1 MRFSPMID
9 MAKDAEDVKKEVA
22 ENYGNP
28 KASVPTYP
36 YGLATS
42 WDEETLEKLGM
53 KDNLPEIGEEIVVC
67 MRCRVTSVS
76 ENEREMSDG
85 SKKRCSRVELQGIE
99 IALPEDDPIEVAEAD
114 TKARRSRFYGETKAA

>member
-9 MAKDAEDVKKEVA
+9 MAKDVEEVKKETA
-22 ENYGNP
+22 EMSGGP
-28 KASVPTYP
+28 KASVNLYP
-36 YGLATS
+36 YGLCLS
-42 WDEETLEKLGM
+42 WDEEVLEKLHI
-53 KDNLPEIGEEIVVC
+53 DDLPEVGEEIVVC

-85 SKKRCSRVELQGIE
+85 SKKNCARVELQGIE

-114 TKARRSRFYGETKAA
+114 TNARRSRFYGEKAA

>member
-9 MAKDAEDVKKEVA
+9 MAKDAEEVKEDIA
-22 ENYGNP
+22 ATSGGP
-28 KASVPTYP
+28 KATTEVYP
-36 YGLATS
+36 YGLCTS
-42 WDEETLEKLGM
+42 WDEETLKKLGI
-53 KDNLPEIGEEIVVC
+53 NELPEVGEEIVVC

-85 SKKRCSRVELQGIE
+85 GKKKCSRVELQGIE

-114 TKARRSRFYGETKAA
+114 TKARRSRFYGEKAA